1 MRRAMIDRDATLPV
15 TGQCALLE
23 VARSTVY
30 YQRKPTPPSDVDLM
44 GRIDQIHL
52 DYPFLGS
59 RRIVDALAEA
69 GIVVN
74 RKKVQRLMR
83 IMGLAALY
91 PKPRTTIPAV
101 GHRIYPYR
109 LRGLNIDRP
118 NQVWCTDV
126 TYLPMA
132 HGFLYLVAIMDWYSR
147 KVLSWRLSN
156 TMDPSFCVDALR
168 AAIET
173 YGAPEIFNSDQ
184 GAQFTSDAF
193 TGVLTQHRITISMD
207 GRGRWMDNVFIE
219 RLWRSVK
226 YEEVYLKAYEN
237 GTQARQGLGDYF
249 EFYNSRRRH
258 QRLNRRTPDEVYHQ
272 NQPLPQAA

>member
-1 MRRAMIDRDATLPV
+1 MIDRDATLPV
-15 TGQCALLE
+15 TSQCELLE

-30 YQRKPTPPSDVDLM
+30 YQPTPTPQGDIDLM
-44 GRIDQIHL
+44 RRIDQIHL
-52 DYPFLGS
+52 GYPFLGS

-83 IMGLAALY
+83 LMGLAALY
-91 PKPRTTIPAV
+91 PKPRTTIPTV
-101 GHRIYPYR
+101 GHRIYPYL
-109 LRGLNIDRP
+109 LRGLTIDRP
-118 NQVWCTDV
+118 NQVWCADV

-156 TMDPSFCVDALR
+156 TMDPSFCVDALT
-168 AAIET
+168 AAIDA
-173 YGAPEIFNSDQ
+173 YGAPEMFNTDQ
-184 GAQFTSDAF
+184 GSQFTSDAF
-193 TGVLTQHRITISMD
+193 TGVLNQHRITISMD
-207 GRGRWMDNVFIE
+207 GRGRWMDNIFIE

-237 GTQARQGLGDYF
+237 GTQARQGLADYF
-249 EFYNSRRRH
+249 VFYNSRRRH
-258 QRLNRRTPDEVYHQ
+258 QSLSRRTPDEVYHQ
-272 NQPLPQAA
+272 TQPLPQAA